1 MAKITINNV
10 DYDTDKLS
18 GQAKQQLQLL
28 VLTDSEIKRL
38 QGQLAIAQTAK
49 NTYAQALAQAVV
61 STHQSDTTKL

>member
-10 DYDTDKLS
+10 DYDTDNLS
-18 GQAKQQLQLL
+18 EQAKQQLQML

-49 NTYAQALAQAVV
+49 NAYAQALAQAVL
-61 STHQSDTTKL
+61 STPQSDTIKL

>member
-10 DYDTDKLS
+10 DYDTDNLS
-18 GQAKQQLQLL
+18 AQAKQQLQML

-49 NTYAQALAQAVV
+49 NTYAQALAQAVL
-61 STHQSDTTKL
+61 SSPKSDTIKL